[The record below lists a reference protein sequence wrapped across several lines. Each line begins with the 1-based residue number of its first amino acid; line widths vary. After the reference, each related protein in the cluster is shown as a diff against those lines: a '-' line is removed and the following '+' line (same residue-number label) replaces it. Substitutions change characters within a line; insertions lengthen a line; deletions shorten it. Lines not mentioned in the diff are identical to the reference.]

1 MKKVLLAFLLIL
13 ITAVASVLVS
23 SYFLQVPNWIN
34 KGIYGRDTII
44 SAEASKESEQTPVEE
59 QKDVYTKLVVSKRIS
74 NNVTIS
80 QLSDYLDDVSYD
92 YYNKYVESIAVDK
105 VYTHVSDDVYGFRFG
120 SSKGLGRLTL
130 IFKEN
135 VSVKSVKLEYT
146 EYREDEPVQYGNLI
160 RNENVEFNAQNR
172 TYTFEEPVD
181 SIVIGYPDGL
191 VGRFILN
198 SISLEIV
205 ETDIA
210 A

>member
-205 ETDIA
+205 EADIVA
-210 A
+210 